1 MEFLIGLVLGLVV
14 AFIIHAYHNQI
25 NNVLNAEAAD
35 LRAKILVLE
44 SKVKSVVN
52 TKVDEV
58 KSVVNTK
65 VDEVKTEINTKVNEV
80 KTEVNTDV
88 NKIESDIKKL

>member
-65 VDEVKTEINTKVNEV
+65 VDEVKTEINTKVDEVKTEINTKVNEV
-80 KTEVNTDV
+80 KT
-88 NKIESDIKKL
+88 